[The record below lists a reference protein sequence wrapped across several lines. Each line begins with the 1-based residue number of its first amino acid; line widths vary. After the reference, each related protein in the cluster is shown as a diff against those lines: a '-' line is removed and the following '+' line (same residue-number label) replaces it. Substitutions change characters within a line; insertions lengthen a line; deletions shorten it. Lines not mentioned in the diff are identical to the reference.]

1 MKVRRTWIPVVVL
14 LGLLYLLSQWNRERL
29 CARPP
34 KTGDL
39 AASCGETGGTIVNGQ
54 CICPNGVV

>member
-1 MKVRRTWIPVVVL
+1 MVVL